1 MEGGAPAASPTSGGE
16 ATGDSGNAEAPTE
29 GDLTT
34 TDNIPL
40 PVQPFAV
47 AGYPRRRLRRVD
59 CFIDGI
65 NYCRR

>member
-1 MEGGAPAASPTSGGE
+1 MEGGAPAASPPSGGT
-16 ATGDSGNAEAPTE
+16 APADSGSTEAPAE
-29 GDLTT
+29 DGLTT
-34 TDNIPL
+34 TDSGPL

-47 AGYPRRRLRRVD
+47 AGYPRRRRRRVD